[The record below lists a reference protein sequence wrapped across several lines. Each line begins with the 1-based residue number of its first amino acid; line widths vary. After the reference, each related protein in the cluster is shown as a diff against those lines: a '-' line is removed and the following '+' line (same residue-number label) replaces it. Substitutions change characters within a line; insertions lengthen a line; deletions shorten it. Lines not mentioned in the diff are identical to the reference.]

1 MMTILPNGSWVF
13 GSFFG
18 VVKFGPV
25 GSSLFQ
31 FNPVNSSLFCI
42 NLVSLVAPGVY
53 HLLWSPDPDE
63 GSPTGVSGDALQVV
77 R

>member
-1 MMTILPNGSWVF
+1 MKTISPNGSWEF
-13 GSFFG
+13 GPFFG
-18 VVKFGPV
+18 DVKFGPV

-31 FNPVNSSLFCI
+31 FSLFNFSLFHI
-42 NLVSLVAPGVY
+42 NPVSLVAPGVY

-63 GSPTGVSGDALQVV
+63 GSPTGVSGGALQMV